1 MVELNESTGFIAH
14 IQNHP
19 ECIAHRGG
27 NGEWPGETM
36 GAYENAMRLGVD
48 VLEMDVYLTSDD
60 QLVLMHDKRVED
72 TTDGEGH
79 VWDFRLEEIQKLN
92 AGFNWVAPDGTFRYH
107 QPLLKFDEPL
117 RSQLRVPS
125 LVEVFNAFP
134 QMRMIVEMKPAR
146 KSPAAKLWDLIKNSG
161 MTANVQVASFSDKY
175 IDEFRDLSG
184 GAVATSTS
192 AEEFAELLFGLHG
205 FEKHPVR
212 PVVVDAP
219 HWLLNEHQL
228 ARLRQQGYQVEAW
241 TVNKIEDMDRM
252 IALGVDGIITDYPC
266 ALLQRLHR
274 RSENCDIVPQ

>member
-1 MVELNESTGFIAH
+1 MNMTDTTSIAQAQH
-14 IQNHP
+14 RPQA
-19 ECIAHRGG
+19 IAHRGG

-48 VLEMDVYLTSDD
+48 VLEMDVYLTRDD
-60 QLVLMHDKRVED
+60 QLVLMHDRRVED
-72 TTDGEGH
+72 TTNGEGH
-79 VWDFRLEEIQKLN
+79 VWDFTLEEIQKLN
-92 AGFNWVAPDGTFRYH
+92 AGYNWAAADGTFPYH
-107 QPLLKFDEPL
+107 KELSKFEEPL

-125 LVEVFNAFP
+125 FVEVFNAFP
-134 QMRMIVEMKPAR
+134 QVRMIVEMKPAR
-146 KSPAAKLWDLIKNSG
+146 KSPAAALWDLIKNSG
-161 MTANVQVASFSDKY
+161 MTANLQVASFSDKY
-175 IDEFRDLSG
+175 IDQFRDLSG

-192 AEEFAELLFGLHG
+192 VEEFGELLLGLHG

-219 HWLLNEHQL
+219 HWLLTEHQL
-228 ARLRQQGYQVEAW
+228 AGLRGHGYQVQAW

-274 RSENCDIVPQ
+274 RTEKCDIVPQ